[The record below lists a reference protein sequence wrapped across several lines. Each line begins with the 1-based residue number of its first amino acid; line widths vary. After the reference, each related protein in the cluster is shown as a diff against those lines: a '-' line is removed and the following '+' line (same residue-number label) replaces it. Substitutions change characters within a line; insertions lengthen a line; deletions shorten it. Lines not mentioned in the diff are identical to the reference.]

1 VRLGGLGLNGW
12 SLVVVRTETGKEF
25 FEEAVASCSL
35 EARPIEEEKHSL
47 ELLTRLSAHD
57 K

>member
-1 VRLGGLGLNGW
+1 
-12 SLVVVRTETGKEF
+12 VRTETGKEF

-35 EARPIEEEKHSL
+35 EARHIEEEKHSL

-57 K
+57 KQNTEFLIPRH